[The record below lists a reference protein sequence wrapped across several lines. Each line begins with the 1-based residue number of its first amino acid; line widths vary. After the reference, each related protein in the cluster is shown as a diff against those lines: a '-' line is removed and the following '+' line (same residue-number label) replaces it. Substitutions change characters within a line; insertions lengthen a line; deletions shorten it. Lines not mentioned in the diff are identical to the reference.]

1 MTCSWSGCR
10 SNQIDDDDDEDD
22 EDDDEVFIPL
32 FFFSLFKVFFLKAA
46 ASPRIGK
53 GRQDSAQSGKGNSF

>member
-1 MTCSWSGCR
+1 MTFSWSGCR
-10 SNQIDDDDDEDD
+10 SNQIDDDDD

-32 FFFSLFKVFFLKAA
+32 FFFSLFKVFFLKAP